1 MQNLMELGEL
11 YKELRMA
18 RGLKLKDVASDNL
31 SISQLS
37 KFENGQSMLSAD
49 KLFVAIEGIN
59 MTLMEFGHA
68 FNNYEDRAFF
78 KLGDQIAQLHARQ
91 DIEGLKR
98 LLKVLES
105 KEDKKVY
112 DNLNLLIVKENI
124 HFLDRSFEIKK
135 EEVEFLTSY
144 LYGID
149 EWTEYEI
156 FLFGNTLSLLSN
168 SDLVFLGKEFV
179 KRDKF
184 YRSIPTHQTAAKLT
198 LSNLIFVLIER
209 REFDYVTYFL
219 DILEDSVDYEDMLI
233 ITFLNFFKLLLTYIK
248 SGQFEELLQI
258 KEYIA
263 MVRKLGNSQLA
274 QHLEANLE
282 PFIQVSTCPRSN

>member
-282 PFIQVSTCPRSN
+282 PFIQVSACPRSN